1 MSGVSVSFIGG
12 GAMAQA
18 IAGGILGTL
27 SMHLIGDLTHTQP
40 CSLHA

>member
-27 SMHLIGDLTHTQP
+27 SIW
-40 CSLHA
+40 

>member
-27 SMHLIGDLTHTQP
+27 SILWVTLHITQP